1 MKKLTVKRLLALGL
15 TLAMV
20 LSMAA
25 CGGSGDDSA
34 ETTSD
39 AAETTETSDD
49 SEAAASG
56 DVTIAYIPKERAESF
71 WQAVEAGA
79 QKAAEDLGC
88 ELIMYGDAAGA
99 NTAWLKAA
107 DAALRIPESLVNSL
121 VDHTSDPIDLYRW
134 RNQLAE
140 LIERKAE

>member
-1 MKKLTVKRLLALGL
+1 MDNPRVAKTLRTVPEWVDAFRPVIQAHLGQEMRAMDVSWRLLLEHADL
-15 TLAMV
+15 V
-20 LSMAA
+20 
-25 CGGSGDDSA
+25 SGFA
-34 ETTSD
+34 F
-39 AAETTETSDD
+39 
-49 SEAAASG
+49 AAA
-56 DVTIAYIPKERAESF
+56 K
-71 WQAVEAGA
+71 
-79 QKAAEDLGC
+79 
-88 ELIMYGDAAGA
+88 AAGA